1 MAIPIEAYL
10 PFSSG
15 MISAIVAITFVVLW
29 RRQPQFHLLS
39 FGISFASIGF
49 VLLWRGIDTA
59 FVHLPW
65 RGPVADAIV
74 ITGVVFLLAGCL
86 VHAKRKAPWPLLASG
101 GLAVYL
107 ASRVVAV
114 YFDIPGIRYIPSLAG
129 LVYAFIAYLFW
140 SRRAELG
147 NTILGLL
154 FAVRAIIT
162 LPWLL
167 VQGPLVFLIQGAD
180 HALILAIG
188 LTLIVTELLHATT
201 LVEAGNTKLRSQA
214 EALAALNEQLRI
226 ERELAVSANHAKSEF
241 LANMSHELRTP
252 LNAVIGFSDVIASQH
267 LGQNCQLYSDYGR
280 HINVA
285 GQHLLGII
293 NDVLDM
299 SRIEAGKVDLD
310 PRPVSLKSVATSVL
324 AMTRHQAEARSICLD
339 VAIADDADCLEADE
353 QLLKQ
358 ILINLLSNAF
368 KFTDLGG
375 QVRLSATAVTGNRV
389 LISVEDNGIG
399 IAPEDLAVIFEPF
412 AFSGSSNTKS
422 RGGIGLGLSITKRL
436 VELHRGS
443 IEIDSEP
450 GRGTNVRVS
459 LSRRLA
465 A

>member
-10 PFSSG
+10 PLSSG

-29 RRQPQFHLLS
+29 RRQRQFHLLS
-39 FGISFASIGF
+39 FGISFAVIAL
-49 VLLWRGIDTA
+49 VVLWRGIDIA
-59 FVHLPW
+59 FVHMPW
-65 RGPVADAIV
+65 RGGVANAAFIAS
-74 ITGVVFLLAGCL
+74 VVFLLAGCL
-86 VHAKRKAPWPLLASG
+86 VHSKRKVPWTLLASG

-107 ASRVVAV
+107 ASRAIAA
-114 YFDIPGIRYIPSLAG
+114 FLDIPEVRYIPSLAG
-129 LVYAFIAYLFW
+129 AIYALIAYLFW

-147 NTILGLL
+147 NSTLGLL
-154 FAVRAIIT
+154 FAARALLN
-162 LPWLL
+162 LPWFL
-167 VQGPLVFLIQGAD
+167 VRRPVVFLIQGID

-188 LTLIVTELLHATT
+188 LALIVTELMRATR
-201 LVEAGNTKLRSQA
+201 LVEAGNVKLRSQA
-214 EALAALNEQLRI
+214 EALAALNAQLHI
-226 ERELAVSANHAKSEF
+226 ERELAITANHAKSEF

-267 LGQNCQLYSDYGR
+267 LGQNCQLYSEYGR
-280 HINVA
+280 DINAA
-285 GQHLLGII
+285 GQHLLRII

-299 SRIEAGKVDLD
+299 SRIEAGKVDLN
-310 PRPVSLKSVATSVL
+310 PRPVSLSSVATSVL

-339 VAIADDADCLEADE
+339 VAIDDDADCLEADE

-368 KFTDLGG
+368 KFTNPGG
-375 QVRLSATAVTGNRV
+375 RVRLSATAVAGNRV

-399 IAPEDLAVIFEPF
+399 ITPEDLSVIFEPF
-412 AFSGSSNTKS
+412 AFSGSSDTKS

-436 VELHRGS
+436 VELHRGG
-443 IEIDSEP
+443 IEIDSEL
-450 GRGTNVRVS
+450 GRGTNVRVF